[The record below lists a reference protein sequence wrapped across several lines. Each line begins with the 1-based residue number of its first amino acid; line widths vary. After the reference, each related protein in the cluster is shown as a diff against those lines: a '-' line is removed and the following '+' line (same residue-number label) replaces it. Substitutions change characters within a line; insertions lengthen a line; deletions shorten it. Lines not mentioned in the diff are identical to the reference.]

1 MKVLIVDDEAISRR
15 LLQNYLE
22 KWGYQVVVA
31 ENGGRAWQLFQNGD
45 FRMVISDWLMP
56 EMDGLELVR
65 RIRAHNSP
73 GYVYAILVTVRAQKE
88 DLVEAMEAGADDFIS
103 KPFDRD
109 ELRVRL
115 REGER
120 IIQLQ
125 QTLADQNQRLA
136 QAEQVISDCQ
146 SNGTSPTAAG
156 LASKLSEPLANLR
169 QCMALLQTAVPRL
182 ASVDNELRQ
191 TRSALIPS
199 APDLAKSLDPIAA
212 ECTLSRETITRS
224 LASWQNAT
232 NICDRSTNYCGRSF
246 PSWSRAPEGSAPRD
260 EARRA
265 KEVNTTTTVPTLTG
279 NC

>member
-1 MKVLIVDDEAISRR
+1 MQVLIVDDEPISRR

-31 ENGGRAWQLFQNGD
+31 ENGSRAWQIFQQGD

-65 RIRAHNSP
+65 RIRGHTNR
-73 GYVYAILVTVRAQKE
+73 GHVYAILVTVRAQKE

-125 QTLADQNQRLA
+125 QALADQNQKLVHAERILTEVEAGETGSYIAKTAAMLRDPIARLQEATAAMQTALARVQRTGEELRELTAQCDSPSPELVQSLERLA
-136 QAEQVISDCQ
+136 AENAVTHETLAQHLLECDQ
-146 SNGTSPTAAG
+146 S
-156 LASKLSEPLANLR
+156 LR
-169 QCMALLQTAVPRL
+169 QIDT
-182 ASVDNELRQ
+182 LRQ
-191 TRSALIPS
+191 TLDKRSESI
-199 APDLAKSLDPIAA
+199 
-212 ECTLSRETITRS
+212 
-224 LASWQNAT
+224 
-232 NICDRSTNYCGRSF
+232 
-246 PSWSRAPEGSAPRD
+246 
-260 EARRA
+260 
-265 KEVNTTTTVPTLTG
+265 LTG
-279 NC
+279 DAHECP